1 MSDELGAAKP
11 SRLPWFLFAGAVAAV
26 AIAGFLAWSA
36 RERAAATSTQ
46 LEDVTK
52 QLEAAEGSKTTLEGQ
67 LAERDGQ
74 LAERDAQLAALAAKS
89 DELQQSLESAAAEL
103 AKFKEDAGAL
113 EEKLQAE
120 IAKGEIKVK
129 QLGEKIQ
136 VDLVDRVL
144 FDSGEAALSTRGQ
157 EVLGRVAA
165 VLQLISDKQIQV
177 SGHTDDIPIKNE
189 ELKKQFPTN
198 WELSAAR
205 AVNVVRHLSETGGV
219 KRERLTAAGYGEYHP
234 IASNATPTGRAKN
247 RRIEILL
254 TPSLDAKKA
263 TLTTP
268 KPVASPT
275 PGKDKPK

>member
-1 MSDELGAAKP
+1 MTDALSSAKP

-26 AIAGFLAWSA
+26 ALVGFLAWSA
-36 RERAAATSTQ
+36 RERAAETSSQLDEATKG
-46 LEDVTK
+46 LA
-52 QLEAAEGSKTTLEGQ
+52 AAEASKTELEGQ

-144 FDSGEAALSTRGQ
+144 FDSGEATLSTRGQ

-165 VLQLISDKQIQV
+165 VLQTIADKQIQV

-263 TLTTP
+263 VL
-268 KPVASPT
+268 KPA